1 MSDNCLVIVGL
12 KGKEFKNCVVREDG
26 DVGLPKG
33 IKLSY
38 ASYGYESGEAW
49 KYDLKSKE
57 FYSPKEILAVLHS
70 EDESGTIYG
79 VYVVGTWSGAIDL
92 ESIQE
97 YIDEAKRI
105 FKERSGQEGK
115 VYVIGEQV

>member
-12 KGKEFKNCVVREDG
+12 KGKEFEKHFALDDEIVISDNI
-26 DVGLPKG
+26 P
-33 IKLSY
+33 IAY
-38 ASYGYESGEAW
+38 AGYGYEFGDVW
-49 KYDLKSKE
+49 RYDLNSKAR
-57 FYSPKEILAVLHS
+57 YCPKEILPRLEP
-70 EDESGTIYG
+70 EDEGGCIFG
-79 VYVVGTWSGAIDL
+79 IYVVGTLNGAIDL

-105 FKERSGQEGK
+105 FKERVGQEGK